1 MKGPHGTDGA
11 TRYRE
16 ASGGSARSGRSGDVS
31 GGRELRDLESVH
43 GYVRRICFKTGP
55 PGRVGAELEW
65 IVADLHDPQALV
77 PMRDVVA
84 LLAAASPPPAGSRVT
99 TEPGGQVEL
108 SSLPAASA
116 AQCHRGLARDVA
128 HLRALL
134 EAHGYGFLPWAID
147 PARPPVRQLRAP
159 RYDAMDAYFAG
170 LPHGLGRVMMNST
183 AAVQVNLDAGADR
196 AELRR
201 RWRLLHTLGPTLV
214 AAFANSPR
222 HNHGLT
228 GWKSTRQAVWLHLEP
243 SRTHAPTGDDPV
255 SAWARYA
262 LDAPVMML
270 RREHGPWVAAPG
282 FTFRDWVL
290 GRAAGMPPPT
300 EGDLAYHLTTLF
312 PPVRARG
319 WFEVRYIDAQDP
331 RWWPVPVAVL
341 AALLADTRASASA
354 SRACEPVADAWLE
367 AARDGLSHPDLARA
381 AREVFAVAA
390 RAVQHPRLRG
400 LVVRFAR
407 RYVEQ
412 ARCPADDDV
421 GPVTADPPWSF
432 PDAVDTPVASVRRS
446 HAVR

>member
-1 MKGPHGTDGA
+1 M
-11 TRYRE
+11 
-16 ASGGSARSGRSGDVS
+16 S

-77 PMRDVVA
+77 PMGDVQA
-84 LLAAASPPPAGSRVT
+84 LLAAAPPPPGGSRVT
-99 TEPGGQVEL
+99 QEPGGQVEL
-108 SSLPAASA
+108 SSLPGASA
-116 AQCHRGLARDVA
+116 GQCHHRLARDVA
-128 HLRALL
+128 HLQELL
-134 EAHGYGFLPWAID
+134 AGHGYGFLPWAID

-183 AAVQVNLDAGADR
+183 AAVQVSLDAGADP
-196 AELRR
+196 EQLRR
-201 RWRLLHTLGPTLV
+201 RWRLLHTVGPTLV

-222 HNHGLT
+222 HNHAAT
-228 GWKSTRQAVWLHLEP
+228 GWKSARQAVWHHLEP

-255 SAWARYA
+255 AAWARYA

-270 RREHGPWVAAPG
+270 RQAHGPWVASPG
-282 FTFRDWVL
+282 FTFCDWVL
-290 GRAAGMPPPT
+290 GRVPGMPWPT
-300 EGDLAYHLTTLF
+300 YDDLAYHLTTLF

-319 WFEVRYIDAQDP
+319 WFEVRYIDAQGP
-331 RWWPVPVAVL
+331 RWWPVPIAVL
-341 AALLADTRASASA
+341 AGLLEDPGASASA

-367 AARDGLSHPDLARA
+367 AARDGLSDPDLARA

-390 RAVQHPRLRG
+390 RAVQHPRLRE

-412 ARCPADDDV
+412 GRCPADDDV
-421 GPVTADPPWSF
+421 GPGTAGPPWSF
-432 PDAVDTPVASVRRS
+432 PDALATPVVPVRRS
-446 HAVR
+446 HAIH